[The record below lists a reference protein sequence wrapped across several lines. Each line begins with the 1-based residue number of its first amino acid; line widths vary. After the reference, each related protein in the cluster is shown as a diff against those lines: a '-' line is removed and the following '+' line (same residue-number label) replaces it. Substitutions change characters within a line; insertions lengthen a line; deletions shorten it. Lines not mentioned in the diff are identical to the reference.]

1 MEDKTPIYSI
11 LDGGSL
17 SRGVSERGGCLTWTS
32 LSLSGLSFLAAALAL
47 LLATQQVTRLGDM
60 ETRLL
65 QGDDRLNLLE
75 ARLDSLAE
83 FKGFLEDYYDDEE
96 LEDGDEAGYY
106 ADDDDLTMQRVLG
119 RRKRDIP
126 VIESGYAVKSK
137 DFSKARPL
145 ADKLRLYEE
154 LAQSSELDWHSTEDP
169 IKPHHRVS
177 STWSRRE
184 EERTRKEKNMHNKGS
199 AKKNQMVR
207 RSRVK
212 STDTFSTPSP
222 NSVFLPPLP
231 QVVDQV
237 ALPQVVDQAPVRIV
251 QHGGKAE
258 TTIGSKNLAARSRP
272 VSMSST
278 INRMN
283 KRRGLKR
290 SNKKH
295 TRRSRR
301 TALTVA
307 HYVASNNTAD
317 DSPTHKGWSSAP
329 WMDKLGLNRKYQ
341 LSEGKVT
348 VKEPGLY
355 YIYAQILYE
364 NSRFG
369 TGFQIVVD
377 GIPVL
382 QCTLAPSQ
390 PSNSCHTSGA
400 TYLPRNAEVVIR
412 DLEKYMTPVVR
423 EENSFFGLI
432 KLLDAP
438 ATAEALV
445 LG

>member
-1 MEDKTPIYSI
+1 MEDKAPIYSV
-11 LDGGSL
+11 LDGSYK
-17 SRGVSERGGCLTWTS
+17 SHPEQRCWSCTS
-32 LSLSGLSFLAAALAL
+32 LTLSGLSILMASLAL
-47 LLATQQVTRLGDM
+47 LLVTQQGTRLGHV

-65 QGDDRLNLLE
+65 QGDERLNLLE
-75 ARLDSLAE
+75 ARLDTLSE
-83 FKGFLEDYYDDEE
+83 FKDFLDYYVEDYDDEG
-96 LEDGDEAGYY
+96 LEDEEETGYY
-106 ADDDDLTMQRVLG
+106 SDDDFTVQRVLG
-119 RRKRDIP
+119 RRRKRDIP
-126 VIESGYAVKSK
+126 VLEESYGG

-145 ADKLRLYEE
+145 ADKLRLYES
-154 LAQSSELDWHSTEDP
+154 LAQSSELKWQSTEDP

-184 EERTRKEKNMHNKGS
+184 DEVLRKEKTFRKNG
-199 AKKNQMVR
+199 KKNQMDR

-212 STDTFSTPSP
+212 STGSDSTPSP
-222 NSVFLPPLP
+222 NSVFLLAPMP
-231 QVVDQV
+231 QKVDQSPLRLRG
-237 ALPQVVDQAPVRIV
+237 A
-251 QHGGKAE
+251 AE
-258 TTIGSKNLAARSRP
+258 TTIGSKNFAAPTNIGSKNLAARAKYMSTSTP
-272 VSMSST
+272 VKP
-278 INRMN
+278 MN
-283 KRRGLKR
+283 KRRRGLKHP
-290 SNKKH
+290 NKKN

-317 DSPTHKGWSSAP
+317 DGPIHKGWSSSP

-341 LSEGKVT
+341 LSQGTVT

-355 YIYAQILYE
+355 YIYAQVLYE

-390 PSNSCHTSGA
+390 PANSCHTSGA
-400 TYLPRNAEVVIR
+400 TYLPRNAQVLIQ
-412 DLEKYMTPVVR
+412 DLENYTTPVVR

-438 ATAEALV
+438 ESAEALI